1 MQTMRYYPGGGALRS
16 DAAGSQTHP
25 SAFGVPSLPSAKGTP
40 NAIDRVWEPNQFRF
54 DLTEEQRRLCDWVAR
69 QACTGT
75 RHIRYTEATAALD
88 LHSEQLTRMLREMR
102 ERLDEIHEMVEAPI
116 VNTRAPYFEVPVQAR
131 HIWDN
136 YRRAEQ
142 EVEGKTQADIR
153 ELELVQS

>member
-1 MQTMRYYPGGGALRS
+1 MQTMRYYPGGGALRD
-16 DAAGSQTHP
+16 DAPGSQTHP
-25 SAFGVPSLPSAKGTP
+25 SAFGGPSLPSA
-40 NAIDRVWEPNQFRF
+40 NQFRF

-75 RHIRYTEATAALD
+75 RHIRYEEATAALD
-88 LHSEQLTRMLREMR
+88 LHSEQLTRMLRDMR

-142 EVEGKTQADIR
+142 EVEAKTQADIR